1 MAQMENV
8 VKEIFKITTY
18 VELAEVKDAV
28 KKREEELLEEENKE
42 NIEKYKNKLRIGDTV
57 KFRSGNKKQ
66 EGEVVA
72 IYQQRITVDTKG
84 KRKRSVK
91 WNQITEIVE

>member
-42 NIEKYKNKLRIGDTV
+42 
-57 KFRSGNKKQ
+57 Q
-66 EGEVVA
+66 A
-72 IYQQRITVDTKG
+72 
-84 KRKRSVK
+84 
-91 WNQITEIVE
+91 